1 MNLNLPNKLTLI
13 RFILAPVF
21 MIVLIVDFPF
31 HYLAS
36 LIIFAI
42 ASITDYYDGKI
53 AREQGLVTDFG
64 KFLDPIAD
72 KMITTAAFLGFTFL
86 KIGYGIVWVTFI
98 VLLREFVVMSVRLAA
113 ADNGKV
119 VAANMWGKSKT
130 VMQMVAICVTL
141 FLCFLGELVDLS
153 ATVAFVFEIVCSAL
167 LWISAILTFIAGITY
182 IIENKDY
189 INSNK

>member
-1 MNLNLPNKLTLI
+1 MKLNLPNKLTLI

-21 MIVLIVDFPF
+21 MIVLMIDFPF
-31 HYLAS
+31 HYLVS
-36 LIIFAI
+36 LIVFAL

-53 AREQGLVTDFG
+53 AREQNLVTNFG

-98 VLLREFVVMSVRLAA
+98 VLLREFVVTSVRLAA
-113 ADNGKV
+113 ADSGKV

-141 FLCFLGELVDLS
+141 FLSFLTNLFELSTAVNL
-153 ATVAFVFEIVCSAL
+153 AFEIIYSAL

-182 IIENKDY
+182 IVENKDY